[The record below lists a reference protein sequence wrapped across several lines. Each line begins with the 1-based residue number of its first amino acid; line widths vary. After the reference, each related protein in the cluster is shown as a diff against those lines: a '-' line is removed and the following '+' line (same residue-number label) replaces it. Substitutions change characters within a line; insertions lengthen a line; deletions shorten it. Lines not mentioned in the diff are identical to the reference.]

1 MGKIDWREYWLQTC
15 IIGWCGAYRYMGA
28 ERTISVLN
36 QTHFSDTR
44 ENGILSGV
52 RFLFLSAISLLKEVL
67 HGVGRFFL
75 QCCFIF

>member
-1 MGKIDWREYWLQTC
+1 M
-15 IIGWCGAYRYMGA
+15 IGGSIGYKHALLGGVVSTDIWGA

-67 HGVGRFFL
+67 HGVGRGFL
-75 QCCFIF
+75 Q